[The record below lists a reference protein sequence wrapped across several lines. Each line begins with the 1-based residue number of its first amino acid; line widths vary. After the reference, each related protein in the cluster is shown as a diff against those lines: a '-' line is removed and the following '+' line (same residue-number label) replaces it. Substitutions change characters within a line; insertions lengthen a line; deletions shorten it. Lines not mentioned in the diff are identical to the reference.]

1 MEENIAIDQQF
12 YCQNSPIS
20 YLHRQFNNRYINSLI
35 INVYFRW
42 YIFQGWIVLQ
52 MHWDVMQLHKGALG
66 RYAVKYHVIY
76 HIDRLRHAP

>member
-1 MEENIAIDQQF
+1 
-12 YCQNSPIS
+12 
-20 YLHRQFNNRYINSLI
+20 
-35 INVYFRW
+35 
-42 YIFQGWIVLQ
+42 